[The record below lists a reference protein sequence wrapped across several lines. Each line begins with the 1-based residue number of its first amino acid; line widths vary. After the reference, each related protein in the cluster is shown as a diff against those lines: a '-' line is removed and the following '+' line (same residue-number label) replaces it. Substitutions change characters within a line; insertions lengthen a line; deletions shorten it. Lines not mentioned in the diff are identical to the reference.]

1 MDVAAGKTPRGL
13 PKSLCVA
20 SGSAGSAGHSAGHS
34 AVERE
39 TALVSL
45 LSSRPL
51 CGSLTVL
58 AGNDFWKTLSIS

>member
-1 MDVAAGKTPRGL
+1 M
-13 PKSLCVA
+13 SLCVA
-20 SGSAGSAGHSAGHS
+20 SGSAGLAGHS

-58 AGNDFWKTLSIS
+58 AGNYVSFETVTLSIS

>member
-1 MDVAAGKTPRGL
+1 MLL
-13 PKSLCVA
+13 PVKLPEVFRKSLCVA